1 MTIPMTMHKKR
12 WIIVVLVIIVLI
24 LTIVYSVL
32 PVTFRPSVSR
42 KLTPR
47 VISINGIP
55 TGSFYYYGGSYPA
68 NLTIVVEVTWNDWK
82 PVRGAGVTIY
92 GSAGGTD
99 TNTTDL
105 NGLAVLHLPYL
116 PKNKPR
122 HLMGVGSAEDI
133 IRGIKMGIDIFDS
146 AFPTRNARH
155 GTIFTDKGRINLGRA
170 KVKGDVI
177 QEGCEC
183 YTCRNF
189 SLDYLNHLFKEK
201 DPLGPRLATI
211 HNLFFTN
218 KIVEEAREKI
228 KEKYLV

>member
-1 MTIPMTMHKKR
+1 MTMHKKR

-105 NGLAVLHLPYL
+105 NGLAVLHLPFL
-116 PKNKPR
+116 PFSPSISGN
-122 HLMGVGSAEDI
+122 HAYFSMIVW
-133 IRGIKMGIDIFDS
+133 
-146 AFPTRNARH
+146 
-155 GTIFTDKGRINLGRA
+155 KG
-170 KVKGDVI
+170 
-177 QEGCEC
+177 
-183 YTCRNF
+183 
-189 SLDYLNHLFKEK
+189 NHL
-201 DPLGPRLATI
+201 LTR
-211 HNLFFTN
+211 
-218 KIVEEAREKI
+218 EEAIPIYYRSQ
-228 KEKYLV
+228 